1 MIKLLSL
8 FRDII
13 QEGGNVFG
21 TTHPIKKE
29 DIPPTL
35 EKFVE
40 ELGKIFPEK
49 KGTFKSEKENTLK
62 FQTLGSV
69 GQKDESG
76 DIDLGY
82 DGNNLVKDGKPDL
95 ERWNIDPAEFQQT
108 FERIRKRARSA
119 SEEQSTKRAM
129 LELIAKQVVDTPGPI
144 QADMKA
150 AGNGSLFFE
159 FPQFDSS
166 GNEIYFE
173 DSEGK
178 IVGKRVQ
185 IDINVGDLDWLKFS
199 YFSKGYTGNIKGLH
213 RTQLLVALFTNK
225 GLSFNHN
232 QGVKDKEGN
241 VLAKNPQQVLDLLN
255 KTYGTDISQDII
267 YDYSELMDYL
277 QSSLPE
283 SELNSIYDIYL
294 KILDST
300 RADIPEHL
308 QSYWIKNQD
317 RLGLKGKYLPD
328 DSKLTKYKTQA

>member
-1 MIKLLSL
+1 MKLLHIL
-8 FRDII
+8 NTILN
-13 QEGGNVFG
+13 EGGNVFG
-21 TTHPIKKE
+21 TTDRIKKD

-35 EKFVE
+35 QKFVQ
-40 ELGKIFPEK
+40 ELGKIFPK
-49 KGTFKSEKENTLK
+49 KKNTFK

-76 DIDLGY
+76 DIDLAY
-82 DGNNLVKDGKPDL
+82 DGNNLVTKDGKPDL
-95 ERWNIDPAEFQQT
+95 EGWNIDPQDFQQT
-108 FERIRKRARSA
+108 FDRIRKRARSA

-129 LELIAKQVVDTPGPI
+129 LELIAKQVIDTPGPI
-144 QADMKA
+144 QADTKA

-159 FPQFDSS
+159 FPQYDPS
-166 GNEIYFE
+166 GTQL
-173 DSEGK
+173 DK
-178 IVGKRVQ
+178 HVQ

-199 YFSKGYTGNIKGLH
+199 YFSKGYSGNIKGLH

-232 QGVKDKEGN
+232 QGVKDKQGN
-241 VLAKNPQQVLDLLN
+241 ILAKNPQQVLDLLN
-255 KTYGTDISQDII
+255 KIYNIDISQDII

-277 QSSLPE
+277 QSHL
-283 SELNSIYDIYL
+283 SETQLHSIYDIYL

-300 RADIPEHL
+300 RADIPQHL

-328 DSKLTKYKTQA
+328 DSLLSKYKQQQ

>member
-8 FRDII
+8 FKDII

-21 TTHPIKKE
+21 TTDRIKRE

-35 EKFVE
+35 ENFVQ
-40 ELGKIFPEK
+40 ELGKIFPQK
-49 KGTFKSEKENTLK
+49 KNTFK

-82 DGNNLVKDGKPDL
+82 DGNNLTKDGKADL
-95 ERWNIDPAEFQQT
+95 EGWNIDPQEFQET
-108 FERIRKRARSA
+108 FDRIRKRARSA
-119 SEEQSTKRAM
+119 TEEQSTKRAM
-129 LELIAKQVVDTPGPI
+129 LELIAKQIIEAPGPI
-144 QADMKA
+144 KADMKA

-166 GNEIYFE
+166 GNEL
-173 DSEGK
+173 DK
-178 IVGKRVQ
+178 HVQ

-199 YFSKGYTGNIKGLH
+199 YYSKGYTGNIKGLH
-213 RTQLLVALFTNK
+213 RTQLLVALFKNK
-225 GLSFNHN
+225 DLIFNHN
-232 QGVKDKEGN
+232 LGVKDKEGN

-255 KTYGTDISQDII
+255 KTYGTEISEDIL

-277 QSSLPE
+277 QANLSGT
-283 SELNSIYDIYL
+283 ELNSIYDIYL

-300 RADIPEHL
+300 RADIPQHL
-308 QSYWIKNQD
+308 QDYWVKNQQ
-317 RLGLKGKYLPD
+317 RLDLKGKFLPD
-328 DSKLTKYKTQA
+328 DSNLTKYKTA

>member
-49 KGTFKSEKENTLK
+49 KDTFKSEKENTLK

-82 DGNNLVKDGKPDL
+82 DGNNLVKDGEPDL
-95 ERWNIDPAEFQQT
+95 KGWNIDPEEFKQT
-108 FERIRKRARSA
+108 FARIRGRAISA
-119 SEEQSTKRAM
+119 TKEQSTKRAM
-129 LELIAKQVVDTPGPI
+129 LELIAKQVIDTPGPI
-144 QADMKA
+144 QADMKQ

-159 FPQFDSS
+159 FPQFDRS
-166 GNEIYFE
+166 GNKL
-173 DSEGK
+173 D
-178 IVGKRVQ
+178 KRVQ

-199 YFSKGYTGNIKGLH
+199 YYSQAYTGNLKGLH
-213 RTQLLVALFTNK
+213 RTQLLVALFKNK
-225 GLSFNHN
+225 DLIFNHN
-232 QGVKDKEGN
+232 LGVKDKEQN

-255 KTYGTDISQDII
+255 EKYGTKISEDII
-267 YDYSELMDYL
+267 YDYSKLMEYL
-277 QSSLPE
+277 QAKLSE

-294 KILDST
+294 KNLDSM

-308 QSYWIKNQD
+308 QDYWIKNQK
-317 RLGLKGKYLPD
+317 RLGLKGKLLPK
-328 DSKLTKYKTQA
+328 DSNLIKYKVQA

>member
-8 FRDII
+8 FKDII

-21 TTHPIKKE
+21 TTDRIKRE

-35 EKFVE
+35 ENFVQ
-40 ELGKIFPEK
+40 ELGKIFPQK
-49 KGTFKSEKENTLK
+49 KNTFK

-82 DGNNLVKDGKPDL
+82 DGNNLTKDGKADL
-95 ERWNIDPAEFQQT
+95 EGWNIDPQEFQET
-108 FERIRKRARSA
+108 FDRIRKRARSA
-119 SEEQSTKRAM
+119 TEEQSTKRAM
-129 LELIAKQVVDTPGPI
+129 LELIAKQIIETPGPI
-144 QADMKA
+144 KADMKA

-166 GNEIYFE
+166 GNEL
-173 DSEGK
+173 DK
-178 IVGKRVQ
+178 HVQ

-199 YFSKGYTGNIKGLH
+199 YYSKGYTGNIKGLH
-213 RTQLLVALFTNK
+213 RTQLLVALFKNK
-225 GLSFNHN
+225 DLIFNHN
-232 QGVKDKEGN
+232 LGVKDKEGN

-255 KTYGTDISQDII
+255 KTYGTEISEDIL

-277 QSSLPE
+277 QANLSGT
-283 SELNSIYDIYL
+283 ELNSIYDIYL

-300 RADIPEHL
+300 RADIPQHL
-308 QSYWIKNQD
+308 QDYWVKNQQ
-317 RLGLKGKYLPD
+317 RLDLKGKFLPD
-328 DSKLTKYKTQA
+328 DSNLTKYKTA

>member
-8 FRDII
+8 FKDII

-21 TTHPIKKE
+21 TTDRIKRE

-35 EKFVE
+35 KNFVE
-40 ELGKIFPEK
+40 ELGKIFPQK
-49 KGTFKSEKENTLK
+49 KNTFK

-82 DGNNLVKDGKPDL
+82 DGNNLTKDGKADL
-95 ERWNIDPAEFQQT
+95 ENWNINPQEFQET
-108 FERIRKRARSA
+108 FDRIRKRARSA
-119 SEEQSTKRAM
+119 TEEQSTKRAM
-129 LELIAKQVVDTPGPI
+129 LELIAKQVIEAPGPI
-144 QADMKA
+144 KADTKA

-166 GNEIYFE
+166 GNQL
-173 DSEGK
+173 DK
-178 IVGKRVQ
+178 HVQ

-199 YFSKGYTGNIKGLH
+199 YYSKGYTGNVKGLH
-213 RTQLLVALFTNK
+213 RTQLLVALFKNK
-225 GLSFNHN
+225 DLIFNHN
-232 QGVKDKEGN
+232 LGVKDEKQN

-255 KTYGTDISQDII
+255 KTYGTEISEDII

-277 QSSLPE
+277 QANLPE

-300 RADIPEHL
+300 RADIPQHL
-308 QSYWIKNQD
+308 QDYWIKNQQ
-317 RLGLKGKYLPD
+317 RLGLKGKFLPD
-328 DSKLTKYKTQA
+328 DSNLTKYKTA

>member
-8 FRDII
+8 FKDII

-21 TTHPIKKE
+21 TTDRIKRE

-40 ELGKIFPEK
+40 ELGKIFPK
-49 KGTFKSEKENTLK
+49 KKDTFK

-82 DGNNLVKDGKPDL
+82 DGNNLTKDGKADL
-95 ERWNIDPAEFQQT
+95 EGWNIDPQEFQET
-108 FERIRKRARSA
+108 FDRIRKRARSA
-119 SEEQSTKRAM
+119 TEEQSTKRAM
-129 LELIAKQVVDTPGPI
+129 LELIAKQVIEAPGPI
-144 QADMKA
+144 KADMKA

-159 FPQFDSS
+159 FPQFDPS
-166 GNEIYFE
+166 GN
-173 DSEGK
+173 DLDK
-178 IVGKRVQ
+178 HVQ

-199 YFSKGYTGNIKGLH
+199 YYSKGYAGNIKGLH
-213 RTQLLVALFTNK
+213 RTQLLVALFKNK
-225 GLSFNHN
+225 DLTFNHN
-232 QGVKDKEGN
+232 LGVKDKEGN

-255 KTYGTDISQDII
+255 KVYGTEISEDII

-277 QSSLPE
+277 QANLPE

-300 RADIPEHL
+300 RADIPQHL
-308 QSYWIKNQD
+308 QDYWIKNQE
-317 RLGLKGKYLPD
+317 RLGLRGKFLPD
-328 DSKLTKYKTQA
+328 DSNLTKYKTEV